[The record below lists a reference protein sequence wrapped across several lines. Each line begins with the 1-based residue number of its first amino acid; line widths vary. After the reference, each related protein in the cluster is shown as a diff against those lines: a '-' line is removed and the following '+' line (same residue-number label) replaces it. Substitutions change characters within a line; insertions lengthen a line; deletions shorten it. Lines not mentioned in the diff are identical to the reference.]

1 MSSFLHRADVADP
14 GIGSLP
20 GQEPIRAKRSMSDSR
35 QYAYGSHADGVV
47 PARSSNLLRRRRR
60 HAGLCVIKPTSHMKH
75 DDLTDDPMDLVV
87 ACRESCS
94 SYQSIT
100 YELIAF
106 AI

>member
-35 QYAYGSHADGVV
+35 HMVATPTVSFLPEAQICF
-47 PARSSNLLRRRRR
+47 SNAMLTS
-60 HAGLCVIKPTSHMKH
+60 AQSKPN

-87 ACRESCS
+87 A
-94 SYQSIT
+94 
-100 YELIAF
+100 
-106 AI
+106 